1 MSFLGRVPGSLTV
14 ELTSADPEE
23 ALGKLVSLDISI
35 SGIRKKSDLTFQ
47 CRISRADYTQLAS
60 VCEKQGYS
68 LKILT
73 RNGPYWALRR
83 MLLRPLLMAG
93 LLVLFLSTMFLP
105 TRVLFIR
112 VQGNSAVPANQI
124 LSAAQECG
132 ITFFASRK
140 SVRSEKV
147 KNELLFRMPELEWVG
162 VNTAGCVATISV
174 RERMPENDTEFK
186 RTVSSIVADRDGF
199 LLSVTVTSGNPLC
212 APGQY
217 VTQGQLLV
225 SGYTDCGLFIRAT
238 PSEAEILAQT
248 ARHLDVVRPTK
259 MLVRGNAS
267 GTKRKYSLLIGKKRI
282 NLWKGSGIWD
292 TTCGRI
298 YEEKYA
304 ALPGGFQLPL
314 ALCIEEYTFYE
325 TQPTSAESGVKESL
339 SSFAQEYL
347 RRQMTAGTV
356 LSKEEMFSAT
366 DEAIRLVGEYTC
378 QEMIGK
384 VKQEQMG
391 DEHGKNH

>member
-14 ELTSADPEE
+14 ELPSADPEE
-23 ALGKLVSLDISI
+23 ALGKLVSSDVSI

-93 LLVLFLSTMFLP
+93 LLVLFLSTMYLP

-132 ITFFASRK
+132 ITFYASRK

-174 RERMPENDTEFK
+174 RERMPKNDTEFK

-259 MLVRGNAS
+259 MLARENAS

-298 YEEKYA
+298 YAEKYA

>member
-1 MSFLGRVPGSLTV
+1 MSKALIANGAGSVIGMVHCLPLPGS
-14 ELTSADPEE
+14 
-23 ALGKLVSLDISI
+23 
-35 SGIRKKSDLTFQ
+35 F
-47 CRISRADYTQLAS
+47 
-60 VCEKQGYS
+60 GYGGDME
-68 LKILT
+68 KILSQ
-73 RNGPYWALRR
+73 A
-83 MLLRPLLMAG
+83 
-93 LLVLFLSTMFLP
+93 
-105 TRVLFIR
+105 
-112 VQGNSAVPANQI
+112 VQ
-124 LSAAQECG
+124 
-132 ITFFASRK
+132 
-140 SVRSEKV
+140 
-147 KNELLFRMPELEWVG
+147 
-162 VNTAGCVATISV
+162 
-174 RERMPENDTEFK
+174 D
-186 RTVSSIVADRDGF
+186 
-199 LLSVTVTSGNPLC
+199 
-212 APGQY
+212 
-217 VTQGQLLV
+217 
-225 SGYTDCGLFIRAT
+225 
-238 PSEAEILAQT
+238 AQT
-248 ARHLDVVRPTK
+248 LEKAWVVSEE
-259 MLVRGNAS
+259 N
-267 GTKRKYSLLIGKKRI
+267 RKTTGVSILFGKKRI

>member
-23 ALGKLVSLDISI
+23 ALGKLVSSDVSI
-35 SGIRKKSDLTFQ
+35 SGIRKKSDLTFR

-93 LLVLFLSTMFLP
+93 LLVLFLSTMYLP

-259 MLVRGNAS
+259 MLARENAS

>member
-23 ALGKLVSLDISI
+23 ALGKLVSSDVSI

-93 LLVLFLSTMFLP
+93 LLVLFLSTMYLP

-259 MLVRGNAS
+259 MLARENAS